1 MRPIVPIGTDE
12 PRVQGGGQAVADHGV
27 RPAGNAGRAE
37 PEDEKQMHWLEHIG
51 ELRRRLLYVL
61 AVFVAGLVLGLL
73 AADPVYDYLMSVE
86 PASRLTDLHAFS
98 LWDGIGMYM
107 KIAFVVAL
115 LITFPFA
122 FYQLWAF
129 VSPGLRPRERRAALA
144 YVPLA
149 FAMLAAGFAFSY
161 FVVFPLAFDFTTSVS
176 RQLGLVETYGIVQ
189 YFSFMFNIIVPI
201 SLLFE
206 LPIVVMFLT
215 RIGILNPLRLRKMRR
230 YAYFGLIFLGVLV
243 TPPDF
248 ISDMLVALP
257 LILLYEF
264 SVFMAQSVHRR
275 MQRRQG
281 VSGTVED

>member
-1 MRPIVPIGTDE
+1 LADHNVRRPGTDE
-12 PRVQGGGQAVADHGV
+12 ARKADDG
-27 RPAGNAGRAE
+27 
-37 PEDEKQMHWLEHIG
+37 KQMHLLEHIG
-51 ELRRRLLYVL
+51 ELRRRLLQVL
-61 AVFVAGLVLGLL
+61 AVLTAGLVLGLL

-86 PASRLTDLHAFS
+86 PASKLESLHAFS

-115 LITFPFA
+115 LIALPFA

-129 VSPGLRPRERRAALA
+129 VSPGLKARERRAALG

-149 FAMLAAGFAFSY
+149 LVMFAAGLAFSY
-161 FVVFPLAFDFTTSVS
+161 FVVFPLAFDFTTHVS
-176 RQLGLVETYGIVQ
+176 RRLGLEETYGIAQ

-206 LPIVVMFLT
+206 LPIAVMFLT
-215 RIGILNPLRLRKMRR
+215 RIGILNPVRLRKMRR
-230 YAYFGLIFLGVLV
+230 YAYFGLIFIGVLV

-248 ISDMLVALP
+248 ISDLLVALP

-264 SVFMAQSVHRR
+264 SVYMASAVHRR
-275 MQRRQG
+275 MQRRN
-281 VSGTVED
+281 SIPEEREI